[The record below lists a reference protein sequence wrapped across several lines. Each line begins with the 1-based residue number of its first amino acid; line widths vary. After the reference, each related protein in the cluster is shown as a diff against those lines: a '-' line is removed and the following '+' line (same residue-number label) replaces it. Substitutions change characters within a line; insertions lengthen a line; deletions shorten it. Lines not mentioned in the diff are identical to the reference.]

1 MGLVSQLIVINISD
15 RHTHSLN
22 PALLTIELSLK
33 ESHLPYLNDLIGSV
47 IKMNVDNHMNY
58 CVMSSSRF

>member
-1 MGLVSQLIVINISD
+1 MSQLIVINISD